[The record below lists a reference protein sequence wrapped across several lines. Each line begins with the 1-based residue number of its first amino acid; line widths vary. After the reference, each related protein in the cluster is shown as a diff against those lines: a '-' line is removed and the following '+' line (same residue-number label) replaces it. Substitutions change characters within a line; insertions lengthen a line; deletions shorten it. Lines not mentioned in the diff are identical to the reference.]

1 MKSSTGQK
9 LIRLLLAFVSF
20 GTALPVSAADPLAD
34 EIVVSTTIQAAVDA
48 ARPGATIRVPPGR
61 YRENVLVSKNDLTI
75 EGEPGAVLDGAG
87 LAGDT
92 GIEVAP
98 VDPTARII
106 DFKLSGLQI
115 QNYSQNGVLLVR
127 VDHFKLTQGKY
138 NNNSEYGIFPILS
151 SDGLIESNQV
161 SGSDDTGIYVGQSS
175 NVLVKHNR
183 VSDSTVRIEIENSSN
198 ISVVE
203 NSSLGNC
210 VGILVD
216 VLPGLDV
223 TRTTEVEIIGNV
235 LRRNNRLNPVTDPS
249 DLLSQL
255 PIGLGLLNLGGD
267 DVIIKNN
274 IVTQNVS
281 AGIAVAQLPAAIAA
295 LDPRIDPFPDDNQ
308 VLDNVSLRN
317 GSSPDPKLAP
327 LPGVDLLWDFSGSG
341 NCWAHNFFETSFPS
355 PLPAC
360 HQASALP

>member
-1 MKSSTGQK
+1 
-9 LIRLLLAFVSF
+9 
-20 GTALPVSAADPLAD
+20 
-34 EIVVSTTIQAAVDA
+34 
-48 ARPGATIRVPPGR
+48 
-61 YRENVLVSKNDLTI
+61 
-75 EGEPGAVLDGAG
+75 
-87 LAGDT
+87 
-92 GIEVAP
+92 
-98 VDPTARII
+98 
-106 DFKLSGLQI
+106 LQI
-115 QNYSQNGVLLVR
+115 QNYSQNGVVLVR
-127 VDHFKLTQGKY
+127 VDHFKLTQGRY

-175 NVLVKHNR
+175 NVLVKNNNVR
-183 VSDSTVRIEIENSSN
+183 DCTVGIEIENSSN
-198 ISVVE
+198 ISVME

-223 TRTTEVEIIGNV
+223 TTTNEVEIIGNV
-235 LRRNNRLNPVTDPS
+235 LCRNNRLNPVTDPS

-255 PIGLGLLNLGGD
+255 PIGVGLLNLGGD
-267 DVIIKNN
+267 DVIIKKN
-274 IVTQNVS
+274 ITSQNVS

-295 LDPRIDPFPDDNQ
+295 LDPRIDPFPDNNQ
-308 VLDNVSLRN
+308 VRDNVSLRN

-327 LPGVDLLWDFSGSG
+327 LPGVDLLWDFSGSR
-341 NCWAHNFFETSFPS
+341 NCWADNFFETSFPS